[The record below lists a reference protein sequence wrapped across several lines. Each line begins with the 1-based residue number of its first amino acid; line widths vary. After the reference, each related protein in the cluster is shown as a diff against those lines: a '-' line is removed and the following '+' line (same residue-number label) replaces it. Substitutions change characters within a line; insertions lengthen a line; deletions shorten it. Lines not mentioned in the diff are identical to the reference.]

1 MIHKVQ
7 VFFTEPIYF
16 ITYNIYSEEFV
27 KYTEYVKWVKKK
39 IMQKTPNSLQCNR
52 FFEMTKLK
60 LRGK

>member
-39 IMQKTPNSLQCNR
+39 KKKCKKHQIHFNVTG
-52 FFEMTKLK
+52 FFEMT
-60 LRGK
+60 